1 MMKHIHYYLYTLS
14 LFFIVIACSS
24 ESVIEKVPKVVNKY
38 DSSKPISVDGLLPMR
53 GIIDQTFI
61 INGNFPGELSDIRVY
76 FADKRAVLTA
86 TDGVSI
92 TGLVPKQPDGV
103 NQVSVVIGNDSIVPD
118 GFLFKYKQSRSV
130 KTIAGKLDTDAWMSD
145 ADYAGAALDAVTFGD
160 VHYVAAVEGQT
171 QDNIF
176 VIETGWGN
184 RLFLLSQ
191 DDNQIQKLATPDNLS
206 CPTVNSTR
214 DAFYVTQFWN
224 RGRTIY
230 YYSKAN
236 SWEYSTTGVTVSVSD
251 LPGAKVSSL
260 TFGEDDNWIYM
271 MDSEGRI
278 AEVDLLEKTYK
289 VYTAANKKPGG
300 IDPNNYGGE
309 IKGDLPSSFGDWQDS
324 FITYS
329 KYHKCF
335 FASFANQHAI
345 YKLEKNADNSW
356 TSTLYAGNN
365 GQGVEMGHRLIDAR
379 LNHPHGMAVNE
390 DGEIF
395 VVNKGSCPWCGD
407 GHVIVRIVGD
417 VVELVAGRPNT
428 NNPLVNG
435 DPLES
440 TFKVARN
447 ISIDTDGNYI
457 ISGGEDRTVRK
468 LSIE

>member
-1 MMKHIHYYLYTLS
+1 MNKIHHILYS
-14 LFFIVIACSS
+14 LCLLLLVVTCSKEEVIVKTPA
-24 ESVIEKVPKVVNKY
+24 VINKY
-38 DSSKPISVDGLLPMR
+38 DPSKPPTVNEILPVR

-61 INGNFPGELSDIRVY
+61 INGNFPGELSDMKVY
-76 FADKRAVLTA
+76 FADKKAILTA
-86 TDGVSI
+86 TDGISI
-92 TGLVPKQPDGV
+92 TGLVPKQPDGL
-103 NQVSVVIGNDSIVPD
+103 NQVSVVLGKDSLVPSN
-118 GFLFKYKQSRSV
+118 LQFKYKQSRSV
-130 KTIAGKLDTDAWMSD
+130 KTIAGKLGQNKWMSD

-160 VHYVAAVEGQT
+160 VHYVAAVAGQT

-176 VIETGWGN
+176 LIETGWGN
-184 RLFLLSQ
+184 RLLLLSQ
-191 DDNQIQKLATPDNLS
+191 DDNQVQKLATPDNLS

-236 SWEYSTTGVTVSVSD
+236 SWEYSTTSITVSTSD

-260 TFGEDDNWIYM
+260 TFGENDNWLYL

-278 AEVDLLEKTYK
+278 AEVNLSEKSYK

-300 IDPNNYGGE
+300 INANNYGGQ
-309 IKGDLPSSFGDWQDS
+309 IKGDLPSSFGDWEDS

-335 FASFANQHAI
+335 FASFANQNAI
-345 YKLEKNADNSW
+345 YKLVKNGDNTW

-365 GQGVEMGHRLIDAR
+365 GQGIELGHRLDDAR
-379 LNHPHGMAVNE
+379 LNHPHGMVVNE

-395 VVNKGSCPWCGD
+395 VINKGSCPWCGD
-407 GHVIVRIVGD
+407 GHVILKIFGD
-417 VVELVAGRPNT
+417 VVELVAGKPSS

-447 ISIDTDGNYI
+447 ISIDADGNYI
-457 ISGGEDRTVRK
+457 IAGGEDRTVRK

>member
-1 MMKHIHYYLYTLS
+1 MRKIYSFLFYLSFVLLLVSCDQDEELVT
-14 LFFIVIACSS
+14 
-24 ESVIEKVPKVVNKY
+24 VPEIINKY
-38 DSSKPISVDGLLPMR
+38 DSSKPTVVDEILPER

-61 INGNFPGELSDIRVY
+61 INGNFPGELSGMKVY
-76 FADKRAVLTA
+76 FADKKAVITA
-86 TDGVSI
+86 TDGLSI
-92 TGLVPKQPDGV
+92 TGLVPKQPEGL
-103 NQVSVVIGNDSIVPD
+103 NQISVVIGSDSIVPANMK
-118 GFLFKYKQSRSV
+118 FKYKQSRSV
-130 KTIAGKLDTDAWMSD
+130 KTIAGKLGTEEWMSD
-145 ADYAGAALDAVTFGD
+145 SDYAGAALDAVTFGE
-160 VHYVAAVEGQT
+160 VHYVAAVKGQT

-176 VIETGWGN
+176 MVETGWGN

-191 DDNQIQKLATPDNLS
+191 DDNQVQKLATPDNLS

-214 DAFYVTQFWN
+214 DAMYVTQFWS

-236 SWEYSTTGVTVSVSD
+236 SWEYTTTGVTVSTSD

-260 TFGEDDNWIYM
+260 TFGEDDNWIYL

-278 AEVDLLEKTYK
+278 AEVNLGEKTYK
-289 VYTAANKKPGG
+289 VYTSASKKPGG

-309 IKGDLPSSFGDWQDS
+309 IIGDLPTSFGDWEDS

-335 FASFANQHAI
+335 FTSFANQNAI
-345 YKLEKNADNSW
+345 YQLVKNEDNTW

-365 GQGVEMGHRLIDAR
+365 GQGIEVGHRLVDAR
-379 LNHPHGMAVNE
+379 LNHPHGMVVNE
-390 DGEIF
+390 DGELF

-407 GHVIVRIVGD
+407 GHVIVKIFGD
-417 VVELVAGRPNT
+417 MVELVAGNPNS
-428 NNPLVNG
+428 NNPLMNG

-440 TFKVARN
+440 TFDVPRN
-447 ISIDTDGNYI
+447 LSIDSDGNYI
-457 ISGGEDRTVRK
+457 IAGGEDRSVRK